1 MGYRVILIL
10 VGALFCSN
18 LFGAAGK
25 ITEVT
30 GPTQVTRNH
39 DKIDGKLDVGIE
51 MEDTIET
58 LKSRVGITFED
69 GTRVQCTEFSK
80 LVIDTFVYDPA
91 SGKGKLGLKA
101 SLGTVRYASGLIAK
115 NSRDEVKVKTPTA
128 SVAVRGTDFSLTVD
142 ELGRSLII
150 LLPSL
155 AQYGPPVVGTIQ
167 VTNGL
172 GTVVLTKAYQ
182 ATMVASSNTVPSAPV
197 LLNFDDETKVNNMLI
212 LDTPKSVTQA
222 AKEAKKASA
231 QVSKEDDGSSNKKAA
246 TAKTDAKASNS
257 SAASNQSTSVA
268 QVESSTSN
276 NAAPEEPQSTG
287 VQTEKTSNSLSVE
300 LASVTLD
307 ISKLQPETNVAIIDA
322 LLKQSTQTAP
332 QTTVTPVATPTI
344 TTATVI
350 TNGGFTTDGVSAILN
365 ISTGK
370 GTIFYKVKVDT
381 NATFS
386 ITDQSGTKEYP
397 LNFGSKLKVN
407 ITQK

>member
-1 MGYRVILIL
+1 MGYKVTLIL

-30 GPTQVTRNH
+30 GPTQVTRNQ
-39 DKIDGKLDVGIE
+39 DKIEGKVDVGIE

-155 AQYGPPVVGTIQ
+155 AQYGPPAVGSIQ

-182 ATMVASSNTVPSAPV
+182 ATLVASSTTVPSAPV

-222 AKEAKKASA
+222 AKEAKKASV
-231 QVSKEDDGSSNKKAA
+231 QVSKEDDGSSNKK
-246 TAKTDAKASNS
+246 TASAKAEAKASNS

-268 QVESSTSN
+268 QVENSSAN
-276 NAAPEEPQSTG
+276 NTAPEEAPAAG
-287 VQTEKTSNSLSVE
+287 VEAEKTSNSLSVE
-300 LASVTLD
+300 LVSVTLD
-307 ISKLQPETNVAIIDA
+307 ISKLQPETATAIIDV
-322 LLKQSTQTAP
+322 LVKQSGQSTSQNV
-332 QTTVTPVATPTI
+332 TTTTTI
-344 TTATVI
+344 NTATIV
-350 TNGGFTTDGVSAILN
+350 TNGGFTTDGTSAILN

-386 ITDQSGTKEYP
+386 ITDQNGTKDYP

>member
-1 MGYRVILIL
+1 
-10 VGALFCSN
+10 
-18 LFGAAGK
+18 
-25 ITEVT
+25 
-30 GPTQVTRNH
+30 
-39 DKIDGKLDVGIE
+39 
-51 MEDTIET
+51 
-58 LKSRVGITFED
+58 
-69 GTRVQCTEFSK
+69 

-222 AKEAKKASA
+222 AKEAKKTSA
-231 QVSKEDDGSSNKKAA
+231 QISKDDDGSSNKK
-246 TAKTDAKASNS
+246 TASTKAETKSNS
-257 SAASNQSTSVA
+257 TQSTSVA
-268 QVESSTSN
+268 QVENSSANS
-276 NAAPEEPQSTG
+276 AAPEEAPVAG

-307 ISKLQPETNVAIIDA
+307 INKLQPETATAIIDV
-322 LLKQSTQTAP
+322 LVKQSGQSTYQNV
-332 QTTVTPVATPTI
+332 TTTI
-344 TTATVI
+344 NTATIV
-350 TNGGFTTDGVSAILN
+350 TNGGFTTDGTSAILN

-386 ITDQSGTKEYP
+386 ITDQNGTKDYP

>member
-1 MGYRVILIL
+1 MGYKVTLIL

-30 GPTQVTRNH
+30 GPTQVTRNQ
-39 DKIDGKLDVGIE
+39 DKIEGKVDVGIE

-155 AQYGPPVVGTIQ
+155 AQYGPPAVGSIQ

-182 ATMVASSNTVPSAPV
+182 ATLVASSTTVPSAPV

-222 AKEAKKASA
+222 AKEAKKASV
-231 QVSKEDDGSSNKKAA
+231 QVSKEDDGSSNKK
-246 TAKTDAKASNS
+246 TASAKAEAKASNS

-268 QVESSTSN
+268 QVENSSAN
-276 NAAPEEPQSTG
+276 NTAPEEAPAAG
-287 VQTEKTSNSLSVE
+287 VEAEKTSNSLSVE
-300 LASVTLD
+300 LVSVTLD
-307 ISKLQPETNVAIIDA
+307 ISKLQPETATAIIDV
-322 LLKQSTQTAP
+322 LVKQSGQSTSQNV
-332 QTTVTPVATPTI
+332 TTTTTI
-344 TTATVI
+344 NTATIV
-350 TNGGFTTDGVSAILN
+350 TNGGFTTDGTSAILN

-386 ITDQSGTKEYP
+386 ITDQNGTKDYP

-407 ITQK
+407 ITQR

>member
-1 MGYRVILIL
+1 MVQKVILIL
-10 VGALFCSN
+10 VGVLFCSN

-30 GPTQVTRNH
+30 GPTQVTRNQ
-39 DKIDGKLDVGIE
+39 DKIEGKIDVGIE

-58 LKSRVGITFED
+58 LRSRVGITFVD

-101 SLGTVRYASGLIAK
+101 SLGTIRYASGLIAK
-115 NSRDEVKVKTPTA
+115 NNRDEVKINTPTA

-155 AQYGPPVVGTIQ
+155 AQYGPPVVGSIQ

-182 ATMVASSNTVPSAPV
+182 ATLVASSNVVPSAPV

-222 AKEAKKASA
+222 AKEAKKAPV
-231 QVSKEDDGSSNKKAA
+231 QVSKEDDGSSNKKSAS
-246 TAKTDAKASNS
+246 AKVDAKGNS
-257 SAASNQSTSVA
+257 TAVSNQSTSVA
-268 QVESSTSN
+268 QVENSSESSTSS
-276 NAAPEEPQSTG
+276 EEASVAE
-287 VQTEKTSNSLSVE
+287 VQTEEASSSLSVE

-307 ISKLQPETNVAIIDA
+307 ISKLQPETGIAIIDA
-322 LLKQSTQTAP
+322 LLKQSIPTALQTA
-332 QTTVTPVATPTI
+332 ATRAI
-344 TTATVI
+344 TMGTVI
-350 TNGGFTTDGVSAILN
+350 TNGGFTTDGISAILN

-386 ITDQSGTKEYP
+386 VTDQNGTEDYL

-407 ITQK
+407 ITQR